1 MVGLLII
8 ARLILLFSQ
17 EDYFLPLLKNCTIS
31 TSVFAFKLDDF
42 TEHALS
48 FCQVP
53 EAGIQLLFTLGTF
66 EKRLSLGGYWCL
78 LPSNKQQDNR
88 KWPQVRL
95 GEVEIGYEE
104 KCLH

>member
-17 EDYFLPLLKNCTIS
+17 EDYFLPLLKDCTVS
-31 TSVFAFKLDDF
+31 TFVFAFKLDDF

-53 EAGIQLLFTLGTF
+53 EAGIQSLFDLGIF
-66 EKRLSLGGYWCL
+66 EKRLSYSG
-78 LPSNKQQDNR
+78 D
-88 KWPQVRL
+88 
-95 GEVEIGYEE
+95 
-104 KCLH
+104 